1 MTQTTFNGNSYSDD
15 GSQPRDMRNGGWRN
29 WLLPMMADAAVE
41 IDQAKAAQTYAADAA
56 ASAVAAANYGAAL
69 QGTSTTSLTV
79 AAGAQLLTTQPGK
92 QFTPGQYV
100 ILSRQSA
107 PSTYMWGT
115 ITSYNS
121 GSGALAVNAVAT
133 AGSGTAAD
141 WQISL
146 SGAQGPQ
153 GPAARAY
160 VRSKSASYTAVLADI
175 GCIIDCTGSWTL
187 SLTAAAVLGDGYYVW
202 VRNAGSGTITID
214 PAGAE
219 TIDGGATT
227 TLPAGHYC
235 LLQCDGGAWKTT
247 QLGVVGLQKLSIFSA
262 ATAGKT
268 PVSSLEMLGDGAN
281 YIGAM
286 GTATAVYWVAQK
298 SLFVLL
304 TTTAPYIYTSP
315 DGKIWTARNNTLGGS
330 AGLRMASNGS
340 VWIVSNTTNATWTQS
355 TDLISWTA
363 CTGPASSHGVYSAG
377 SAFMS
382 RASSGSNGAYYSS
395 PDGSAWTQRYTMGS
409 SMTGVVGLGTTRV
422 VANTQLAMAHY
433 STDSGATWTAAAT
446 PPAAALYALA
456 AGGGRVVGI
465 HFSAANTRYSTDGN
479 TWSNGGALP
488 TSANVAIAYGAG
500 LFVVVGNAGAIAT
513 SPDSTTWTSR
523 TSGVSANLTH
533 VIFTGTKFV
542 AVGQAS
548 GTIPVVLTS
557 PDGITWT
564 LRTSGLPTD
573 SSSARWAAYMGT
585 TYVISTDTV
594 VYTSSDAITWA
605 TAGAVTLANTAYQ
618 RVCAVGSTLYCTAG
632 NSPVYSS
639 TDGVNWAALPGVA
652 KGSTISAY
660 GSELYVSQY
669 GLAKSTDSGA
679 TWTPVARSIDS
690 LLPSG
695 WRVGSVGLIIDDN
708 SNWYATTTDGV
719 TWTQRTLPSPYGYNA
734 AQAFVDGRLYLRQT
748 SGGSVVSTADGINW
762 TTEASA
768 WQRGSAV
775 SGAVAKFRNCWISGN
790 SSYTYTQGALT
801 DPPGTRQPVL
811 TFAGTGVA
819 ASSSVL
825 VMAASTTLNVLDATT
840 DPKGLFAS

>member
-1 MTQTTFNGNSYSDD
+1 MGVTALSIYSRLYDFLAGATVRSQEFDDEFNAIATHSRTTL
-15 GSQPRDMRNGGWRN
+15 R
-29 WLLPMMADAAVE
+29 
-41 IDQAKAAQTYAADAA
+41 AADEIVTDLPAA
-56 ASAVAAANYGAAL
+56 ASRANK
-69 QGTSTTSLTV
+69 
-79 AAGAQLLTTQPGK
+79 LLA
-92 QFTPGQYV
+92 FD
-100 ILSRQSA
+100 
-107 PSTYMWGT
+107 
-115 ITSYNS
+115 
-121 GSGALAVNAVAT
+121 GSGAPAATTDIASTFACNDPTSARHAATKQWVESLAV
-133 AGSGTAAD
+133 SGV
-141 WQISL
+141 IN
-146 SGAQGPQ
+146 P
-153 GPAARAY
+153 RAY

-187 SLTAAAVLGDGYYVW
+187 SLTAAATLGDGYYVW
-202 VRNAGSGTITID
+202 VRNAGSGEITID
-214 PAGAE
+214 PSGSE
-219 TIDGGATT
+219 TIDGAATV
-227 TLPAGHYC
+227 TLSAGHYC
-235 LLQCDGGAWKTT
+235 LLQCDGAAWKTT

-355 TDLISWTA
+355 TDLISWSA
-363 CTGPASSHGVYSAG
+363 CAGPTSSNGVYSAG
-377 SAFMS
+377 SAFVS
-382 RASSGSNGAYYSS
+382 RASSGGNGAYYSS

-422 VANTQLAMAHY
+422 VANTQIAMAHY

-479 TWSNGGALP
+479 TWANGGALP

-500 LFVVVGNAGAIAT
+500 LFVVVGGAGAIAT

-523 TSGVSANLTH
+523 TSGVSANLSH
-533 VIFTGTKFV
+533 VIFAGGKFV

-618 RVCAVGSTLYCTAG
+618 RVCAVGSTLYCTAV

-639 TDGVNWAALPGVA
+639 TDGVNWAAGAGVA
-652 KGSTISAY
+652 KGGTINAF
-660 GSELYVSQY
+660 GTELYVSQY

-679 TWTPVARSIDS
+679 TWTPVARSIES

-768 WQRGSAV
+768 WQCGSAV

>member
-1 MTQTTFNGNSYSDD
+1 MSQWTINGHSYSDD
-15 GSQPRDMRNGGWRN
+15 GSQPRDLRYGGWRT
-29 WLLPMMADAAVE
+29 WFPALMADIATVGTTVDDAVVAA
-41 IDQAKAAQTYAADAA
+41 TAA
-56 ASAVAAANYGAAL
+56 ASNAQIYAAA
-69 QGTSTTSLTV
+69 LT
-79 AAGAQLLTTQPGK
+79 ASYAGALTIGAGTKTFVVQPNKQLAA
-92 QFTPGQYV
+92 GQYV
-100 ILSRQSA
+100 IATRSA
-107 PSTYMWGT
+107 DPAYYMWGT
-115 ITSYNS
+115 VNSYDAV
-121 GSGALAVNAVAT
+121 SGALQISVIAT
-133 AGSGTAAD
+133 GGSGSYSGWTIA
-141 WQISL
+141 L

-160 VRSKSASYTAVLADI
+160 VRGKSAAYTAVLGDI

-187 SLTAAAVLGDGYYVW
+187 SLTAAATLGDGFYVW
-202 VRNAGSGTITID
+202 VRNGGSGTITID

-268 PVSSLEMLGDGAN
+268 PVSSLEMLGDGVN

-330 AGLRMASNGS
+330 AGLRMATNGS

-355 TDLISWTA
+355 TDLISWSA
-363 CTGPASSHGVYSAG
+363 CAGPASSHGVYSAG
-377 SAFMS
+377 SAFVS
-382 RASSGSNGAYYSS
+382 RASSNSYGAYYSS

-465 HFSAANTRYSTDGN
+465 HSAAANTRYSTDGN

-488 TSANVAIAYGAG
+488 TSANAAIAYGAG

-618 RVCAVGSTLYCTAG
+618 RVCAVGSTLYCTAV

-679 TWTPVARSIDS
+679 TWTPVARSIES

-775 SGAVAKFRNCWISGN
+775 SGAVVKFRNCWISN
-790 SSYTYTQGALT
+790 SSSYAYTQGALT
-801 DPPGTRQPVL
+801 DQPGTRQPL
-811 TFAGTGVA
+811 PAFLGLYVA
-819 ASSSVL
+819 ASSAVMVL
-825 VMAASTTLNVLDATT
+825 AHSTTLNVLDATT